1 MVRIVPKLA
10 WASFL
15 AAFDKRKDGRVA
27 TEGAWLNRNNLE
39 KAEMKKKEE
48 KERKIKEMV

>member
-1 MVRIVPKLA
+1 
-10 WASFL
+10 
-15 AAFDKRKDGRVA
+15 VA
-27 TEGAWLNRNNLE
+27 TEAAWLIGNNLE